1 MLPLRASTDV
11 PDGATRRDRQM
22 KSRTFRSEEGPDSG
36 GPSMSAGVAKNET
49 KNEKRLFHAT
59 IHVTRLEEWC
69 VEATSPEEA
78 CVLLQSGAGH
88 RCHLGDLLH
97 FEVDRMLD

>member
-1 MLPLRASTDV
+1 
-11 PDGATRRDRQM
+11 
-22 KSRTFRSEEGPDSG
+22 
-36 GPSMSAGVAKNET
+36 MSAGVAKNET

-69 VEATSPEEA
+69 VEATGPEEA
-78 CVLLQSGAGH
+78 RILLQSGAGH